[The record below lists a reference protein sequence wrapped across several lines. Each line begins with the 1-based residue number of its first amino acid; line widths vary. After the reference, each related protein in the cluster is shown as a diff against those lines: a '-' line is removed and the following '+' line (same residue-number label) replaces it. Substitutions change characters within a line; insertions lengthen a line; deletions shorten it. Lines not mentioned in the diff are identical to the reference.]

1 MFTKTLSV
9 LGKLFSRSI
18 EEVRTIAFLLSIAI
32 AHNRNIEVRM
42 RWNIKNIS
50 EEWSKALVDR
60 MYIGAEITLIKRTKY
75 VNVTNRR

>member
-1 MFTKTLSV
+1 
-9 LGKLFSRSI
+9 
-18 EEVRTIAFLLSIAI
+18 
-32 AHNRNIEVRM
+32 M